1 MPIFERPKAGSV
13 SPLPLGFSARRVMCM
28 RPRDQIQIDMN
39 VKVKGYLL
47 GALAAASYGMNPL
60 FALPLYSDG
69 MDPYSVLFF
78 RYLFAIPILGIM
90 LKARGRTFA
99 VSRHDILP
107 LVVMGLLLAMSS
119 LSLFLSY
126 NYMEAG
132 IASTMLFVYPIM
144 VAVIMAIFF
153 REHITAQTA
162 SCILVALVGIAL
174 LYKGSDGAT
183 LDATGVMWVMV
194 SALSYALYIVGV
206 NRPRLKGIATLKLT
220 FYALVFGFSIF
231 IVCTDFGRA
240 LTFPSAWY
248 KWGNLVALALFPTA
262 ISFLCTTQAIQ
273 YIGST
278 PTAILGALEPLT
290 AVFFGVTVF
299 GEALTPRL
307 MFGIVMIIA
316 AVSAL
321 VAGGSITSHL
331 IRFKKMFP
339 RLRRHPRA

>member
-1 MPIFERPKAGSV
+1 
-13 SPLPLGFSARRVMCM
+13 MCM

-99 VSRHDILP
+99 VSRHDLLP

-153 REHITAQTA
+153 HERITAQTA

-321 VAGGSITSHL
+321 VAGGSITSYL

>member
-1 MPIFERPKAGSV
+1 
-13 SPLPLGFSARRVMCM
+13 M

-153 REHITAQTA
+153 HERITAQTA

-262 ISFLCTTQAIQ
+262 ISFLCTQAIQ

>member
-1 MPIFERPKAGSV
+1 
-13 SPLPLGFSARRVMCM
+13 MCI
-28 RPRDQIQIDMN
+28 RPRDQTQIDMN

-153 REHITAQTA
+153 RERITAQTA

>member
-1 MPIFERPKAGSV
+1 
-13 SPLPLGFSARRVMCM
+13 MCM
-28 RPRDQIQIDMN
+28 RPRDQTQIDMN

-153 REHITAQTA
+153 RERITAQTA
-162 SCILVALVGIAL
+162 SCIFVALVGIAL

-240 LTFPSAWY
+240 LTFPSVWY

>member
-1 MPIFERPKAGSV
+1 
-13 SPLPLGFSARRVMCM
+13 MCM
-28 RPRDQIQIDMN
+28 RPRDQTQIEMN

-144 VAVIMAIFF
+144 VAVIMVIFF

-162 SCILVALVGIAL
+162 SCIFVALVGIAL

>member
-1 MPIFERPKAGSV
+1 
-13 SPLPLGFSARRVMCM
+13 MCM
-28 RPRDQIQIDMN
+28 RPRDQTQIDMN

-99 VSRHDILP
+99 VSRHDLLP

-162 SCILVALVGIAL
+162 SCIFVALVGIAL

-248 KWGNLVALALFPTA
+248 KWGNLLALALFPTA

>member
-1 MPIFERPKAGSV
+1 
-13 SPLPLGFSARRVMCM
+13 MCI
-28 RPRDQIQIDMN
+28 RPRDQTQIDMN

-153 REHITAQTA
+153 RERITAQTA

-240 LTFPSAWY
+240 LTSPSAWY

-339 RLRRHPRA
+339 RLRRHSRA